1 MKPKDK
7 KEIIRSF
14 NEDVLPM
21 FEESKYQ
28 KGIDQVNKWKKIQN
42 NVLHKFFFSI

>member
-28 KGIDQVNKWKKIQN
+28 KGIDQVNKWKKILEEN
-42 NVLHKFFFSI
+42 